1 LRNGW
6 INRQVTLVAT
16 NLPARFLLK
25 SHPVWHPGGRFWALQ
40 FASVCTSVKIK
51 LLYLWLLPNNF
62 VFVIY
67 ILAMLIC
74 LLWWWIHAGS
84 KNNFSIKI
92 LTGNEHTIFKNWMV
106 KHGLN
111 WSRYCKMYP
120 STDPSDV
127 GTYSFLRVR
136 IIRFWYFCF
145 LWACKAV
152 KRGSC
157 YNKPRE
163 IRSIKSGLFI
173 EQGKLKVP
181 TSTILRY
188 P

>member
-1 LRNGW
+1 MC
-6 INRQVTLVAT
+6 TPTTA
-16 NLPARFLLK
+16 
-25 SHPVWHPGGRFWALQ
+25 Q

-157 YNKPRE
+157 FNKPRE

-173 EQGKLKVP
+173 VIHRY
-181 TSTILRY
+181 STLWVSAFFIV
-188 P
+188 

>member
-1 LRNGW
+1 MFW
-6 INRQVTLVAT
+6 IFKTCSASALYQGHSTT
-16 NLPARFLLK
+16 
-25 SHPVWHPGGRFWALQ
+25 STQYGGVSLMQ

-92 LTGNEHTIFKNWMV
+92 LTGNEHTIFKNWVV

-127 GTYSFLRVR
+127 GTYSFLRVW
-136 IIRFWYFCF
+136 IIKFWYLCF

-163 IRSIKSGLFI
+163 IRSIKSGLFT

-181 TSTILRY
+181 TSTILLY